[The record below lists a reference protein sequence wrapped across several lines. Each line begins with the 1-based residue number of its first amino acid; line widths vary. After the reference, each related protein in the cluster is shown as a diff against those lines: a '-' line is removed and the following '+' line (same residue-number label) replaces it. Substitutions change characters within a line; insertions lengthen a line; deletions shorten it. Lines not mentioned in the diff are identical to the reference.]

1 MDRGRCQLFQLLVW
15 FILFVNV
22 VDIFVFD
29 DIIVETD
36 INFADIDI
44 IVGYNVVDIFV
55 DIIVFEGYH
64 C

>member
-1 MDRGRCQLFQLLVW
+1 MFQLLVW

>member
-1 MDRGRCQLFQLLVW
+1 MFQLLVW
-15 FILFVNV
+15 FILFVDV

-29 DIIVETD
+29 DVIVETD

-55 DIIVFEGYH
+55 DIIVFEGY

>member
-1 MDRGRCQLFQLLVW
+1 MFQLLVL

>member
-1 MDRGRCQLFQLLVW
+1 MFQLLVL
-15 FILFVNV
+15 FILFVD

-29 DIIVETD
+29 DVIVETG

>member
-1 MDRGRCQLFQLLVW
+1 MFQLLVL
-15 FILFVNV
+15 FILFVDV

-29 DIIVETD
+29 DVIVETG

>member
-1 MDRGRCQLFQLLVW
+1 MFQLLVL
-15 FILFVNV
+15 FILFVDV

-36 INFADIDI
+36 INFADIADI

-55 DIIVFEGYH
+55 DIIVFEGY

>member
-1 MDRGRCQLFQLLVW
+1 MFQLLVL
-15 FILFVNV
+15 FILFVDV

-29 DIIVETD
+29 DIIVETE

-44 IVGYNVVDIFV
+44 IVGYNIVDILV
-55 DIIVFEGYH
+55 DIIVFKGYH

>member
-1 MDRGRCQLFQLLVW
+1 MFQLLVLV
-15 FILFVNV
+15 ILFVNV

-36 INFADIDI
+36 I
-44 IVGYNVVDIFV
+44 IVGYNVV